1 MKDGMSERQSN
12 TTKIAILLIAPVL
25 AALALVALR
34 PKDEPPPAEKP
45 IAQQQPAP
53 VQTPPQTPPQP
64 IRPPDPPVVAE
75 ELDAARDTLL
85 GLNKAEPKPELAA
98 ERVVEQKPR
107 RKRMVRE
114 ETTETVE
121 DVYETRERRGGGGL
135 SDAKFRETIE
145 SWRGMKSCVE
155 TSKTRAAATSGALRV
170 SLKISGNG
178 EVLKGRVFDESNDT
192 AKKVGR
198 CVEKQ
203 LASLKFPAFESDDP
217 AITKEAKF
225 VF

>member
-12 TTKIAILLIAPVL
+12 NTKIAILLIAPVL

-34 PKDEPPPAEKP
+34 PKDEPAPVEQVVARQE
-45 IAQQQPAP
+45 PAP
-53 VQTPPQTPPQP
+53 APPPQP
-64 IRPPDPPVVAE
+64 VKQPEPEVVPE

-85 GLNKAEPKPELAA
+85 GLNKAKPEA
-98 ERVVEQKPR
+98 EPVAVAETIEQKPR
-107 RKRMVRE
+107 RKRVVRE

-121 DVYETRERRGGGGL
+121 DIYESRESRGGGGGL

-155 TSKTRAAATSGALRV
+155 TSKTRAASTSGALRV